1 MCIAYNK
8 GMINNTIIEIAL
20 GCIQDVAT
28 VEKYDIDRIELF
40 SANEL
45 GGLTPSLGTVIE
57 ARRISSKNIA
67 CMCRCRGGNFCYTEA
82 EYKTMLSDAKLML
95 ENGADGIV
103 FGFLNA
109 DDSVN
114 VEKTKEMIE
123 LIHSYKKEAVFHKAS
138 DVSDDLDKTV
148 ETLSSLGIDRI
159 LTSGK
164 AVYPEILD
172 GCPKIA
178 ELHNKYPNITFL
190 PGGGVRVNNIADV
203 LKISKA
209 GQVHMTSK
217 KKCDGDYFALD
228 EDQLVELLD
237 QIKNM

>member
-1 MCIAYNK
+1 
-8 GMINNTIIEIAL
+8 MINNTLIEIAL

-28 VEKYDIDRIELF
+28 VEKYDVDRIELF

-45 GGLTPSLGTVIE
+45 GGLTPSLSTVKE
-57 ARRISSKNIA
+57 ARRISSKNLA

-82 EYKTMLSDAKLML
+82 EYKTMFEDAKLML

-114 VEKTKEMIE
+114 VEKSKEMIE
-123 LIHSYKKEAVFHKAS
+123 LIHSYNKEAVFHKAS

-148 ETLSSLGIDRI
+148 KTLAQLGIDRI

-164 AVYPEILD
+164 AVYPDILA
-172 GCPKIA
+172 GCPKIN
-178 ELHNKYPNITFL
+178 ELHKQYPNITFL

-203 LKISKA
+203 LRISEA

-217 KKCDGDYFALD
+217 KKYDGDYVALD
-228 EDQLVELLD
+228 EEQLQQMLQE
-237 QIKNM
+237 IKNM